1 MFSGIQNT
9 PPEIAFLLGFF
20 LCQGLKRSRVNEL
33 ISLWLPSRENP
44 QFGTTTQQSDTD
56 TDDERVP

>member
-1 MFSGIQNT
+1 MFSAIQNT

-33 ISLWLPSRENP
+33 ISLWLPSKQNP
-44 QFGTTTQQSDTD
+44 HFGTTTDTTAD
-56 TDDERVP
+56 NDS

>member
-1 MFSGIQNT
+1 MLASLQNT

-33 ISLWLPSRENP
+33 VSLWLPSKQNP
-44 QFGTTTQQSDTD
+44 QFGTVTD
-56 TDDERVP
+56 QTDNDSRS